1 MATFLKIENVG
12 VCPVEGFILLGAT
25 SKRLA
30 DNDSPYTVGQFGSGN
45 KHAVN
50 LLLRAKLFPIV
61 FCGNHKLEFTTKPGK
76 MKALEG
82 DTNYNRVVVKHGGM
96 DESGASVTYTE
107 ELSQTDEYGIL
118 DWNCLGMAFREF
130 VSNAIDAA
138 IAVNKQTNGNTKL
151 PWDGVKIELVP
162 EEKVR
167 AKKGHTRVY
176 VPADNEEV
184 IRFFA
189 NLGKWFLH
197 FSEPDSILTAI
208 LPKKTRNLDPNCHT
222 AVIYRRGVRV
232 REIDQY
238 ASESLFDYNL
248 NDLRVDESRN
258 VDDYQCRNAA
268 TKAMAKASPEILAAW
283 MKSFRADISYWEHQF
298 GGYEL
303 KPQWGES
310 EEEIATRKA
319 NWNKALEIV
328 GDSVVLAAKDGPV
341 DTLEQKGYD
350 PLEVPETVVRAAEE
364 YGCATPAKVLS
375 ADELDGRESFEPTPD
390 ALAALDWVWENVT
403 VAGMNDGKAK
413 PELRC
418 FRKVMN
424 GGVVVHGFLRDGV
437 VYINEDLAVGTSVRT
452 AADRLG
458 GGCPLPFGFK
468 RLHSGHA
475 GLGFQVGGQGG
486 DGKGSGGGMMSPRS
500 TG

>member
-1 MATFLKIENVG
+1 MATFLKIENPG
-12 VCPVEGFILLGAT
+12 VCPIEGIILLGAT

-30 DNDSPYTVGQFGSGN
+30 DNDSPYTVGQFGSGS

-50 LLLRAKLFPIV
+50 LLLRAKLFPVV

-82 DTNYNRVVVKHGGM
+82 DTNYNRVVVKHGGT
-96 DESGASVTYTE
+96 DETGASVTYTE

-118 DWNCLGMAFREF
+118 DWNNIGMAFREF
-130 VSNAIDAA
+130 VSNALDAA
-138 IAVNKQTNGNTKL
+138 IAVNKQANGNSKW
-151 PWDGVKIELVP
+151 PWDGVKVELVA

-167 AKKGHTRVY
+167 AKKGFTRVF

-197 FSEPDSILTAI
+197 FSEPESILTAI
-208 LPKKTRNLDPNCHT
+208 LPKKAPRNLDADCHT

-238 ASESLFDYNL
+238 STESLFDYNL

-268 TKAMAKASPEILAAW
+268 TKAMAKAGPEILAAW
-283 MKSFRADISYWEHQF
+283 IRSFRADTSYWEHSF

-303 KPQWGES
+303 KPQWGETA
-310 EEEIATRKA
+310 EEIATRKA
-319 NWNKALEIV
+319 NWNKALELV
-328 GDSVVLAAKDGPV
+328 GDSVVLATKDGPV
-341 DTLEQKGYD
+341 HALEQKGYD

-364 YGCATPAKVLS
+364 YGCNTPAKILS
-375 ADELDGRESFEPTPD
+375 ADELDGRESFDPTPD
-390 ALAALDWVWENVT
+390 AVAALDWVWEQIHR
-403 VAGMNDGKAK
+403 AGMDDGKAK
-413 PELRC
+413 PPIRC

-424 GGVVVHGFLRDGV
+424 GGAVVLGFLRDGT
-437 VYINEDLAVGTSVRT
+437 VYINEDLAVGASVELRQT
-452 AADRLG
+452 VLEEVAHYLSGSKDCTRDLQDWAFKLAVRVAMAAVVE
-458 GGCPLPFGFK
+458 PLK
-468 RLHSGHA
+468 KEQA
-475 GLGFQVGGQGG
+475 V
-486 DGKGSGGGMMSPRS
+486 
-500 TG
+500 

>member
-1 MATFLKIENVG
+1 MATFLKIENPG

-30 DNDSPYTVGQFGSGN
+30 DNDSPYTIGQFGSGN

-50 LLLRAKLFPIV
+50 VLLRAKLYPIV

-82 DTNYNRVVVKHGGM
+82 DAAYNRVVVKHGGT
-96 DESGASVTYTE
+96 DEDGKNVSFTE
-107 ELSQTDEYGIL
+107 ELSQTDEYGVL

-138 IAVNKQTNGNTKL
+138 IAVNRQGNGNAKW
-151 PWDGVKIELVP
+151 PWDGVKVELVP

-167 AKKGHTRVY
+167 AKRGFTRVF
-176 VPADNEEV
+176 VAADNEEV

-197 FSEPDSILTAI
+197 FSEPEAITQAI
-208 LPKKTRNLDPNCHT
+208 LSKKSRNLDPACRT

-238 ASESLFDYNL
+238 AAESLFDYNL

-268 TKAMAKASPEILAAW
+268 AKAMAKANPGILAHW
-283 MKSFRADISYWEHQF
+283 MRSFRGGTSYWEHQF

-303 KPQWGES
+303 RPQWGDNP
-310 EEEIATRKA
+310 EEVAARKA
-319 NWNKALEIV
+319 NWNKALELV
-328 GDSVVLAAKDGPV
+328 GDGVVLAAKDGPV
-341 DTLEQKGYD
+341 QTLARKGFS
-350 PLEVPETVVRAAEE
+350 PLVVPETVVRAGEE
-364 YGCATPAKVLS
+364 YGCATPSKVLS
-375 ADELDGRESFEPTPD
+375 ADELDGRESFAPTPD
-390 ALAALDWVWENVT
+390 AVAALDWVWGKIVL
-403 VAGMNDGKAK
+403 AGLDDGKAK
-413 PELRC
+413 PEIRC

-424 GGVVVHGFLRDGV
+424 GGAVVRGFLRDGI
-437 VYINEDLAVGTSVRT
+437 VYINEDLATGTSVELRQTVLEELAHYLTGSKDETRDLQDWAFKFAARLAMAVET
-452 AADRLG
+452 AAG
-458 GGCPLPFGFK
+458 
-468 RLHSGHA
+468 
-475 GLGFQVGGQGG
+475 
-486 DGKGSGGGMMSPRS
+486 
-500 TG
+500 